1 VATDHTFPYLCTP
14 FHDQECLFWP
24 GIFVLTPQG
33 GDKQAHNLM
42 QSPKS
47 PPLLRRTKGTISDE
61 SENEVYRYLASPL
74 RFTRFATFC
83 NQNVALFGAPG
94 SKKRKQVQNRKDKIR
109 RQLVQDVEGF
119 IQELKSRGLS
129 ELASEASDERHD
141 FVQSHQDIVEDALE
155 EEGPDNSTSR
165 SQKGEQVQ
173 TTAKEPQE
181 NSSMAKHRRG
191 SALPGRYGKSFV
203 SCLFVISI
211 LILLILTCC

>member
-141 FVQSHQDIVEDALE
+141 FVQSHQDIL
-155 EEGPDNSTSR
+155 SR
-165 SQKGEQVQ
+165 CRRLPKNPKKTQVWLN
-173 TTAKEPQE
+173 TAGDLLCQGA
-181 NSSMAKHRRG
+181 M
-191 SALPGRYGKSFV
+191 V
-203 SCLFVISI
+203 SLLFHVCS
-211 LILLILTCC
+211 

>member
-1 VATDHTFPYLCTP
+1 
-14 FHDQECLFWP
+14 
-24 GIFVLTPQG
+24 
-33 GDKQAHNLM
+33 M

-83 NQNVALFGAPG
+83 NRNVALFGAPG
-94 SKKRKQVQNRKDKIR
+94 SKERKQVQNRKDKIR
-109 RQLVQDVEGF
+109 RQLVRDVEGF
-119 IQELKSRGLS
+119 LQELESRGLS

-141 FVQSHQDIVEDALE
+141 FVQSHQDILEDALE
-155 EEGPDNSTSR
+155 EEGPDNSITSR

-173 TTAKEPQE
+173 TTAEEPQE
-181 NSSMAKHRRG
+181 NSSMASHRRG